1 MLSAELKQ
9 AGHAVS
15 VLHVNEQ
22 LGFPFVPEAIERW
35 LAEREAELVAL
46 SFGSNHAAA
55 AAQVAEVATR
65 LSPRPY
71 IMAGG
76 AHTTLYPEQV
86 MEWPGMQIAALGE
99 MDDGRLVEALAELEA
114 GRLPR
119 KLRGFWVREGEHLS
133 QNPIGS
139 PVDLSRSRLVDLEL
153 FDHRRILRHKRG
165 WADVHA
171 GRGCPQRCTYC
182 FNEPLRQRYLTAL
195 TPQSSSRL
203 GYVRRRPVGL
213 VLAELEEYLRLY
225 APEIRVFS
233 FTDDQFLSD
242 RGWVEEFF
250 ASYRERYRIPV
261 VYLSSPAA
269 ITPRLAE
276 LSASASVYMVRM
288 GLESGS
294 ERVRERILGR
304 RTPLST
310 VAEAIRTLQE
320 HGINA
325 FVFQMVGIPGETES
339 ELFSTFRVTAE
350 LSVDAVKFSLFWP
363 YPGTELGQ
371 KVMEG
376 GLVRPGYESVGNNV
390 ERSPLWWS
398 PRRTRLL
405 ERLVRFYDVA
415 LNRAREV
422 GPAGEYAR
430 LLREVL
436 DRPSSWFDTGGAAE
450 LRRSADRLNRRVL
463 DGGDAAY
470 VAPFEER
477 HDILVLEKRGRARP
491 LLL

>member
-22 LGFPFVPEAIERW
+22 LGFPFEPVAIERW
-35 LAEREAELVAL
+35 LAERRAQVVAL

-55 AAQVAEVATR
+55 AAQVVEVATH
-65 LSPRPY
+65 LSPRPF

-86 MEWPGMQIAALGE
+86 IDWPGMQVVALGE

-114 GRLPR
+114 GRLPIG
-119 KLRGFWVREGEHLS
+119 LRGLWVRDGERLVKN
-133 QNPIGS
+133 QIGS
-139 PVDLSRSRLVDLEL
+139 PVDLGRSRLLDLEL
-153 FDHRRILRHKRG
+153 FDHRSILQHKRG

-182 FNEPLRQRYLTAL
+182 FNEPLRQRYQSAL
-195 TPQSSSRL
+195 GSESSLRL
-203 GYVRRRPVGL
+203 GYVRRRPVSL
-213 VLAELEEYLRLY
+213 VMAELQEYLRLY
-225 APEIRVFS
+225 ASQIRVFS

-242 RGWVEEFF
+242 RDWALDFF
-250 ASYRERYRIPV
+250 ESYRQRYQLPV
-261 VYLSSPAA
+261 VYLTSPSA
-269 ITPRLAE
+269 ITPRIAE
-276 LSASASVYMVRM
+276 LSARSSVYMVRM

-304 RTPLST
+304 RTPLAS
-310 VAEAIRTLQE
+310 VARAIQTLQE
-320 HGINA
+320 RGINA
-325 FVFQMVGIPGETES
+325 FVFQMVGIPGETEA
-339 ELFSTFRVTAE
+339 ELWSTLRVTAE

-363 YPGTELGQ
+363 YPGTELGE
-371 KVMEG
+371 KVIG
-376 GLVRPGYESVGNNV
+376 QGLLRPGLELVGNNV
-390 ERSPLWWS
+390 DQSPLVWP

-415 LNRAREV
+415 LNRARTTAQS
-422 GPAGEYAR
+422 GDYAR
-430 LLREVL
+430 LFREVL
-436 DRPSSWFDTGGAAE
+436 DRSVSWFDTGGAAE
-450 LRRSADRLNRRVL
+450 LRRRADRLNRQVL
-463 DGGDAAY
+463 DGGGEAY
-470 VAPFEER
+470 VAPFPER
-477 HDILVLEKRGRARP
+477 GDILVLEKRVRARP